1 MTDSVRKD
9 LKEMNDDSANVP
21 GGFTNYIQVPDM
33 SWNNPFK
40 ARMTESYDQW
50 LNEGVHQFTEGGNM
64 KLPPRKRII
73 EWLLDTWSQLYK
85 ENNTKSFKCCCL
97 NFANHGTEDEFI
109 HCLRKRKPC
118 KAGRQKLNSQL
129 SIF

>member
-1 MTDSVRKD
+1 MTDSMRKD
-9 LKEMNDDSANVP
+9 LKEMNADCANVP
-21 GGFTNYIQVPDM
+21 GGCTNYIQAPDM

-50 LNEGVHQFTEGGNM
+50 LNGVHQFTEGGNM

-73 EWLLDTWSQLYK
+73 EWVLDTWPQLYK
-85 ENNTKSFKCCCL
+85 ENNTKSFKCCGL
-97 NFANHGTEDEFI
+97 NFANDGTEGKFI
-109 HCLRKRKPC
+109 HCLRKRKHC
-118 KAGRQKLNSQL
+118 KARRQKLNAQL

>member
-1 MTDSVRKD
+1 MTDSMRKD
-9 LKEMNDDSANVP
+9 LKEMNADCANVP
-21 GGFTNYIQVPDM
+21 GGCTNYIQAPDM

-50 LNEGVHQFTEGGNM
+50 LNGVHQFTEGGNM
-64 KLPPRKRII
+64 KLPPRKRIV

-85 ENNTKSFKCCCL
+85 ENNTKSFKCCSL
-97 NFANHGTEDEFI
+97 NFANDGTEDEFM

-129 SIF
+129 SFF